1 MSHPTPA
8 PSHAYYP
15 NLTPGGEDERARPP
29 STRVVEEGAD
39 EVGVWPE
46 MVGEKAWIGP
56 MMIIAY
62 LPTGNAPY
70 SLPTPP
76 TDFEITRD
84 PDGHHH
90 LPRHGAY
97 ASIGFEDLWAIAPWL
112 KEEIGGR
119 LEGGVGYLRASQGS
133 EV

>member
-1 MSHPTPA
+1 LA
-8 PSHAYYP
+8 RD
-15 NLTPGGEDERARPP
+15 GWGEGLDRTDDDNRLPP
-29 STRVVEEGAD
+29 YWQRT
-39 EVGVWPE
+39 
-46 MVGEKAWIGP
+46 
-56 MMIIAY
+56 
-62 LPTGNAPY
+62 L
-70 SLPTPP
+70 LPTPP
-76 TDFEITRD
+76 ADFEITRD